1 MKRRQVQARLVKS
14 VGWEAEVL
22 EVEYQNGAL
31 YHYFDVPEGVYIKSL
46 LGNVDKKIRR
56 IGQSHTFKKMN

>member
-1 MKRRQVQARLVKS
+1 MKRKQVQARRVKS

-46 LGNVDKKIRR
+46 LENISIKKSGASDNPILLR
-56 IGQSHTFKKMN
+56 K

>member
-1 MKRRQVQARLVKS
+1 MKRKQVQARLVKS
-14 VGWEAEVL
+14 VGWDAEVL

-46 LGNVDKKIRR
+46 LENISIKKSGASDNPILLR
-56 IGQSHTFKKMN
+56 K